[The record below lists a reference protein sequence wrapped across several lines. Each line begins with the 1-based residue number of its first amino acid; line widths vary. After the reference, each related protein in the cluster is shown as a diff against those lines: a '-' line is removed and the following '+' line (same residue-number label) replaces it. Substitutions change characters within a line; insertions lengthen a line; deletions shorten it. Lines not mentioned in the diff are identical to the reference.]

1 MRLLVLLLLLPWMAW
16 SNAMAQ
22 PAPGAAPRFDLL
34 EFEIE
39 GNSVLAVATVERAV
53 MPFLG
58 PERTLAD
65 VEKAR
70 EALEKAYQGAG
81 FLSVFVDVPEQ
92 RIEGGVVRL
101 RVVEGRVDR
110 LAVTGSRYYD
120 QGFIRRGVPALAPG
134 TVPDFNQLQAQ
145 IGALTREQRQ
155 LQPVLKPGRT
165 PGTLDAEI
173 KVSDQLP
180 LQTTVELNNRH
191 APDTDPWR
199 LQGNVRYDNLFQ
211 RDHSIGITAIVAPF
225 AVEQSQVLAAN
236 YSAPLAPDWTALG
249 YVVWSDSEVEPLGVA
264 TVFGKGLTIGARG
277 VVQMGASREHQLA
290 FGLDYKDLQERT
302 VAGTGELSTP
312 LRYLPF
318 TLAYTGNWAEART
331 LTTFNSSWTFAQRK
345 LLQRDV
351 ECPGT
356 IGPVDQFACKREG
369 GDGSF
374 GYWRGD
380 LRHTRPLADLGGL
393 PGALALRLG
402 WQLNGQPLVPAEQFV
417 AGGADTVRG
426 YLEAEGS
433 GDEGALLSAEW
444 RSANLWPA
452 ADAAPAGLR
461 IDDLSLSAFV
471 DAARLRVRLP
481 SVGQDAR
488 FTLAGSGFGLRMRA
502 LRQFAADLDLAWP
515 LRSTANSPSGEPR
528 LHVRLSAAF

>member
-1 MRLLVLLLLLPWMAW
+1 MRLLVLLLLSWLALDG
-16 SNAMAQ
+16 AVAQ
-22 PAPGAAPRFDLL
+22 PSPAAAPRFDLL

-39 GNSVLAVATVERAV
+39 GNSVLAAPAVERAV
-53 MPFLG
+53 MPYLG

-81 FLSVFVDVPEQ
+81 FLSVFVDIPEQ

-120 QGFIRRGVPALAPG
+120 QGFIRQGVPALAPG

-145 IGALTREQRQ
+145 LGALTREQRQ

-180 LQTTVELNNRH
+180 LQGTIELNNRH
-191 APDTDPWR
+191 AADTDPWR
-199 LQGNVRYDNLFQ
+199 LQGNVRYDNLLQ
-211 RDHSIGITAIVAPF
+211 RDHSVGITAIVAPF
-225 AVEQSQVLAAN
+225 AVEQSKVLAIN
-236 YSAPLAPDWTALG
+236 YAAPMAPDWTALG
-249 YVVWSDSEVEPLGVA
+249 YAVFSDSEVEPLGVV
-264 TVFGKGLTIGARG
+264 TVFGRGLTLGTRA
-277 VVQMGASREHQLA
+277 VVQLGDAREHQLS
-290 FGLDYKDLQERT
+290 FGVDYKDLREST
-302 VAGTGELSTP
+302 VAGTGEESTP

-318 TLAYTGNWAEART
+318 QIAYTGTWAEART
-331 LTTFNSSWTFAQRK
+331 LTTFNSSWTFALRSI
-345 LLQRDV
+345 LQREID
-351 ECPGT
+351 CPNT
-356 IGPVDQFACKREG
+356 SGPEDQFACKREG

-374 GYWRGD
+374 SYWRSD

-393 PGALALRLG
+393 PGSVALRLG
-402 WQLNGQPLVPAEQFV
+402 WQLTGQPLVPAEQFI
-417 AGGADTVRG
+417 AGGADTIRG

-433 GDEGALLSAEW
+433 GDEGVLGAFEW
-444 RSANLWPA
+444 RSANLWS
-452 ADAAPAGLR
+452 APSEGASAVP
-461 IDDLSLSAFV
+461 IDDLSVLAFIE
-471 DAARLRVRLP
+471 AARLRIREP

-488 FTLAGSGFGLRMRA
+488 FTLAGTGFGLRVRA
-502 LRQFAADLDLAWP
+502 LKQVSADLDLAWP
-515 LRSTANSPSGEPR
+515 LRSTAESPSGEPR
-528 LHVRLSAAF
+528 LHFRLSAAF

>member
-1 MRLLVLLLLLPWMAW
+1 MRLLVLLLLLPWMVW
-16 SNAMAQ
+16 SNAIAQ
-22 PAPGAAPRFDLL
+22 PAAGALPKFDLL

-39 GNSVLAVATVERAV
+39 GNSVLAVPQVEQAV

-58 PERTLAD
+58 PERTLAE

-70 EALEKAYQGAG
+70 EALEKAYQSAG
-81 FLSVFVDVPEQ
+81 FLSVFVDIPEQ
-92 RIEGGVVRL
+92 RIESGVVRL

-120 QGFIRRGVPALAPG
+120 QGFIRQGVPALAPG

-145 IGALTREQRQ
+145 IGALSREQRQ

-180 LQTTVELNNRH
+180 LQGTVELNNRH

-211 RDHSIGITAIVAPF
+211 RDHSVGITAIVAPF
-225 AVEQSQVLAAN
+225 AAEQSQVLAVN
-236 YSAPLAPDWTALG
+236 YAAPLTPDWTALG
-249 YVVWSDSEVEPLGVA
+249 YVVFSDSEVEPLGAV
-264 TVFGKGLTIGARG
+264 TVFGRGLTMGARG
-277 VVQMGASREHQLA
+277 VVQLGDAREHQIS
-290 FGLDYKDLQERT
+290 FGVDYKDLKERT
-302 VAGTGELSTP
+302 VAGTDELSTP

-318 TLAYTGNWAEART
+318 QLAYTGNWADGRA
-331 LTTFNSSWTFAQRK
+331 LTTFNSSWTFAVRSI
-345 LLQRDV
+345 LQRDID
-351 ECPGT
+351 CPGN

-374 GYWRGD
+374 GYWRAD
-380 LRHTRPLADLGGL
+380 LRHVRPLAEFAGL
-393 PGALALRLG
+393 PGSVALRLG
-402 WQLNGQPLVPAEQFV
+402 WQLAGQPLVPAEQFI

-433 GDEGALLSAEW
+433 GDEGLLGAVEW

-452 ADAAPAGLR
+452 PAEGSTAMR
-461 IDDLSLSAFV
+461 IDDLSLLAFV
-471 DAARLRVRLP
+471 DAARLRVREP

-488 FTLAGSGFGLRMRA
+488 FTLAGTGFGLRVRA
-502 LRQFAADLDLAWP
+502 MKQLSADVDLAWP
-515 LRSTANSPSGEPR
+515 LRSTVESPSGEPR